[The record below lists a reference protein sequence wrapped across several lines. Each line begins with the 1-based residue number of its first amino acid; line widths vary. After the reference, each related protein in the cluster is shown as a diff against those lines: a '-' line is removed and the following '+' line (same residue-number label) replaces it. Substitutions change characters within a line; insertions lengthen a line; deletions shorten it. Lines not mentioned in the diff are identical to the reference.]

1 MDLSA
6 RDDRIAGER
15 IARYRRADLMP
26 PSRRKQY
33 LLTAFLLA
41 PLALVVLLIVLIA
54 RSLEHPPQKQTPIGA
69 GAGDTG
75 GANAV
80 GEAIH
85 SEQ

>member
-1 MDLSA
+1 MTTLGA
-6 RDDRIAGER
+6 K
-15 IARYRRADLMP
+15 MP

-54 RSLEHPPQKQTPIGA
+54 RSLEHPPQKQPPIGA

-80 GEAIH
+80 GEALEH
-85 SEQ
+85 RSAPE